1 MRWKLAEWNEERDDS
16 PATFRE
22 LNSAGRKSL
31 RSVNNTVNQQSK
43 WDYLARVNA
52 QSIQAC
58 LEHSTRQTTFL
69 RHKIYLNKF
78 KRMKIL

>member
-31 RSVNNTVNQQSK
+31 RSVNNTVINNLNEIIIE
-43 WDYLARVNA
+43 Y
-52 QSIQAC
+52 
-58 LEHSTRQTTFL
+58 FL
-69 RHKIYLNKF
+69 
-78 KRMKIL
+78 